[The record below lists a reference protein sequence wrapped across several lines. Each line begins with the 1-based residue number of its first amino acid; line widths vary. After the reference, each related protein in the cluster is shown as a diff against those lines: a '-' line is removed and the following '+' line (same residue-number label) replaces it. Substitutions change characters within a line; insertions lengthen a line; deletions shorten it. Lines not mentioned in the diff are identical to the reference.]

1 MELKNKTI
9 GEIVAEDFRTAAI
22 FKKYGIDFCCK
33 GGRTITEACDKKD
46 LNENQLIND
55 LNTITKEKD
64 DSLKVNDWSLDLLTD
79 YIVRKHHNYVRE
91 KTPYLLQFLDKLCR
105 VHGGRHPELIEINK
119 LFTENTYEL
128 EKRMEKEEQVL
139 FPLIGELTHSQQNNQ
154 AFLNLN
160 FEKITN
166 TISIIKEMFSTEAHR
181 FESISQLTDKYT
193 PPMDACST
201 YRVAFAMLQEFEE
214 NLLQSIHL
222 ENNILFPK
230 IVDLKTQLN

>member
-1 MELKNKTI
+1 MELKDKTI

-128 EKRMEKEEQVL
+128 EKRMEKEEQIL
-139 FPLIGELTHSQQNNQ
+139 FPLIGELTHDQQNNQ

-166 TISIIKEMFSTEAHR
+166 TISIIKEMFTTEAHR